1 VNVEPLADEI
11 TDALR
16 RAGRGSRQGHR
27 PSAQS
32 DFGVYVAD
40 LRRIVREYRKRLA
53 RESGEFVDQLA
64 QALLARRVYE
74 CRQVAYEL
82 IAGHPAARDSLDV
95 KRIEALGEGID
106 NWACVDGFCCT
117 LVGQAWREGRITD
130 KTIERWSRS
139 PDLWWRRA
147 AVVATVPLN
156 VRARGGTG
164 DPDRT
169 LAVCGL
175 LAGDREEMVQKAIS
189 WALRELVEW
198 DRAGV
203 ERFLVEHAAT
213 VSARVRRE
221 VRSKLDTGSKNRP
234 RRHTS

>member
-1 VNVEPLADEI
+1 MHVEPVADEI
-11 TDALR
+11 TGTLR
-16 RAGRGSRQGHR
+16 RVGPGSRQGHR
-27 PSAQS
+27 PSAQA

-53 RESGEFVDQLA
+53 GESGEFVYRLGL
-64 QALLARRVYE
+64 ALLARRISE

-82 IAGHPAARDSLDV
+82 TAGHPAARDSLNV
-95 KRIEALGEGID
+95 KRIEFLGEGID
-106 NWACVDGFCCT
+106 NWACVDSFCCT
-117 LVGQAWREGRITD
+117 LVGRAWREGRITD
-130 KTIERWSRS
+130 ATIKRWSRS

-156 VRARGGTG
+156 VRARGGAG

-169 LAVCGL
+169 LVICDLLVC
-175 LAGDREEMVQKAIS
+175 DREAIVQKAIS

-203 ERFLVEHAAT
+203 ERFLAEHAET
-213 VSARVRRE
+213 VSALVRRE
-221 VRSKLDTGSKNRP
+221 VRRKLDTGSKNRRK
-234 RRHTS
+234 RRTP